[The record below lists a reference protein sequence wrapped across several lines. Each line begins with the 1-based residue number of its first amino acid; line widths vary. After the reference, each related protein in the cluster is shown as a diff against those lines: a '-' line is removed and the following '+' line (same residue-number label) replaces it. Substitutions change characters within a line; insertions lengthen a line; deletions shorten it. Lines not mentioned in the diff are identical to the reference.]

1 MGNALDHDRFDGS
14 HVRIRPFLLAGAA
27 LLLAGCGTAG
37 SAAVVGPEVISDQA
51 LQEQVQVVLEA
62 QSRPASTVD
71 PELSRQILNRLVLTA
86 LVEQLAER
94 EDVTV
99 DQGTID
105 QTLLNFDS
113 QVGGRAQLEALYLE
127 QGVAPSQIEDV
138 IRLNALA
145 VNIGI
150 ALDPEGLPDSQGQA
164 LVQAITDL
172 SLELGTEVSPRFG
185 AWEPMMLNI
194 GPGIDDLS
202 VPAQ

>member
-1 MGNALDHDRFDGS
+1 M
-14 HVRIRPFLLAGAA
+14 RIRSLVLAGVAV
-27 LLLAGCGTAG
+27 LLAGCGTAG
-37 SAAVVGPEVISDQA
+37 SAAIVGPQVISDQA

-62 QSRPASTVD
+62 QARPASTVD
-71 PELSRQILNRLVLTA
+71 PDLSRQILNRLVLTA
-86 LVEQLAER
+86 LVEQLADR
-94 EDVTV
+94 ENVTV

-105 QTLLNFDS
+105 ETLLNFDA

-127 QGVAPSQIEDV
+127 QGVAPSQIDDV

-145 VNIGI
+145 VNVGI
-150 ALDPEGLPDSQGQA
+150 ALDPSGTPDSQGQL

-172 SLELGTEVSPRFG
+172 GLELGTEVSPRFG

-194 GPGIDDLS
+194 GPVIDDLS

>member
-1 MGNALDHDRFDGS
+1 M
-14 HVRIRPFLLAGAA
+14 RIRSLVLAGVAV
-27 LLLAGCGTAG
+27 LLAGCGTAG
-37 SAAVVGPEVISDQA
+37 SAAIVGPQVISDQA

-62 QSRPASTVD
+62 QARPASTVD
-71 PELSRQILNRLVLTA
+71 PDLSRQILNRLVLTA
-86 LVEQLAER
+86 LVEQLADR
-94 EDVTV
+94 ENVTV

-105 QTLLNFDS
+105 ETLLNFDA

-145 VNIGI
+145 VNVGI
-150 ALDPEGLPDSQGQA
+150 ALDPSGTPDSQGQL

-172 SLELGTEVSPRFG
+172 GLELGTEVSPRFG

-194 GPGIDDLS
+194 GPVIDDLS

>member
-1 MGNALDHDRFDGS
+1 M
-14 HVRIRPFLLAGAA
+14 RIRSLALAGAA
-27 LLLAGCGTAG
+27 VLLAGCGTAG
-37 SAAVVGPEVISDQA
+37 SAAIVGPQVISDQA

-62 QSRPASTVD
+62 QARPASTVD
-71 PELSRQILNRLVLTA
+71 PDLSRQILNRLVLTA
-86 LVEQLAER
+86 LVEQLADR
-94 EDVTV
+94 ENVTV

-105 QTLLNFDS
+105 ETLLNFDA

-145 VNIGI
+145 VNVGI
-150 ALDPEGLPDSQGQA
+150 ALDPSGTPDSQGQL

-172 SLELGTEVSPRFG
+172 GLELGTEVSPRFG
-185 AWEPMMLNI
+185 AWEPMVLNI
-194 GPGIDDLS
+194 GPVIDDLS

>member
-1 MGNALDHDRFDGS
+1 M
-14 HVRIRPFLLAGAA
+14 RIRSLVLAGVAV
-27 LLLAGCGTAG
+27 LLAGCGTAG
-37 SAAVVGPEVISDQA
+37 SAAIVGPQVISDQA

-62 QSRPASTVD
+62 QARPASTVD
-71 PELSRQILNRLVLTA
+71 PDLSRQILNRLVLTA
-86 LVEQLAER
+86 LVEQLADR
-94 EDVTV
+94 ENVTV

-105 QTLLNFDS
+105 ETLLNFDA

-145 VNIGI
+145 VNVGI
-150 ALDPEGLPDSQGQA
+150 ALDPSGTPDSQGQL

-172 SLELGTEVSPRFG
+172 GLELGTEVSPRFG
-185 AWEPMMLNI
+185 AWEPMVLNI
-194 GPGIDDLS
+194 GPVIDDLS